1 MREQH
6 ALQLLEYLYI
16 LYTTFN
22 VFKYSTPF
30 TTTEMIRLGFARRIQ
45 LSAGHGLK
53 HWVFNQTVHEY
64 DESRMTACV
73 IWGFFLCLPHLVGV
87 LKRLVSTQLLD
98 CGCTNLTKSLHP
110 NYGIHLNLFLNF
122 THKK

>member
-30 TTTEMIRLGFARRIQ
+30 STTEMIRLGFARRIQ
-45 LSAGHGLK
+45 LSTGHGLK

-64 DESRMTACV
+64 DESKMTACV
-73 IWGFFLCLPHLVGV
+73 KLCDLGFVCFFVSPTSSRCIKKASFYTTV
-87 LKRLVSTQLLD
+87 RLWMH
-98 CGCTNLTKSLHP
+98 KSNKEFAP
-110 NYGIHLNLFLNF
+110 
-122 THKK
+122 

>member
-1 MREQH
+1 M
-6 ALQLLEYLYI
+6 
-16 LYTTFN
+16 
-22 VFKYSTPF
+22 FKYSTPF
-30 TTTEMIRLGFARRIQ
+30 ITTEMIRLEFARRIQ

-53 HWVFNQTVHEY
+53 HRVCNQMVHEY

-73 IWGFFLCLPHLVGV
+73 KLCDFGVFFCLPHLVGV
-87 LKRLVSTQLLD
+87 LKRLVSTQLLE

-122 THKK
+122 THTQINKKNKQNQNMLLAM